1 MKLEAKIES
10 SKIKLEMILKN
21 ESKRCTDK
29 AQATP
34 KAQAQRKDAGGV
46 EAYSNTRE
54 ANVQRSMT
62 NASNA
67 TESVIGSNVAQQ
79 LSLKATR
86 KDRKLA
92 NVKGKKIA
100 QKH

>member
-29 AQATP
+29 AQA
-34 KAQAQRKDAGGV
+34 QRKDAGGV
-46 EAYSNTRE
+46 EVYSNTRE
-54 ANVQRSMT
+54 ANAQRSMT

-79 LSLKATR
+79 LSLRATR

-92 NVKGKKIA
+92 NVKSKKIA